1 MCVTSQFEVR
11 RHAMLSL
18 DVGPARK
25 TSQISFA
32 SAIHQAVQPMLGI
45 SMPKIRAARRNSRQI
60 FILYLRVRL
69 PLCPQSINRDGK
81 PRRISLTF
89 LCSPAFPQV
98 CFAFAVVVGF
108 CWNLPKAR
116 RAVGDL
122 SPVTYSSIPL
132 LTPFLCVEGLG
143 FVLAFGCA
151 VANTVMR
158 VTVWRRGQ

>member
-1 MCVTSQFEVR
+1 MMHCRPVITFTCALRHSLKSR

-122 SPVTYSSIPL
+122 VACNLFFNSSAYSFPL
-132 LTPFLCVEGLG
+132 
-143 FVLAFGCA
+143 
-151 VANTVMR
+151 R
-158 VTVWRRGQ
+158 